1 MFLLMNTKKS
11 FSTEEIRC
19 QLGHKHHQ
27 PIREMVCELRDV
39 MGKRDERY
47 RLTGSIELD
56 EGFFTV
62 ELQEEEKNKPLKRNR
77 GSQRKAQILVMVE
90 SSDLGNSQERKPQ

>member
-47 RLTGSIELD
+47 RLTASVEAD

-62 ELQEEEKNKPLKRNR
+62 ELQE
-77 GSQRKAQILVMVE
+77 
-90 SSDLGNSQERKPQ
+90 